1 MSSSREEI
9 LASVRGA
16 LADVRSEP
24 DGSTS
29 IRADG
34 PASAPAPESE
44 PLLHSMED
52 VVALFAERVADFRAT
67 VVRAD
72 VAADAVAD
80 AVCEYDVGSLVVPS
94 DLDTAWLA
102 HVDPAVV
109 RTDGDPLLS
118 AVQLDQLDAVLTGAV
133 VGIADT
139 GTVVLEH
146 VGPGQ
151 GRRVI
156 SLVPD
161 IHVCV
166 VLADQVVA
174 SVPDAMSR
182 LDPSRPQTWISGPS
196 ATSDIE
202 LNRVEGV
209 HGPRTLHVI
218 VIG

>member
-24 DGSTS
+24 DGTS
-29 IRADG
+29 IRADA

-72 VAADAVAD
+72 VADAVAD

-109 RTDGDPLLS
+109 RTDGDPS
-118 AVQLDQLDAVLTGAV
+118 C
-133 VGIADT
+133 
-139 GTVVLEH
+139 
-146 VGPGQ
+146 P
-151 GRRVI
+151 RC
-156 SLVPD
+156 S
-161 IHVCV
+161 
-166 VLADQVVA
+166 
-174 SVPDAMSR
+174 
-182 LDPSRPQTWISGPS
+182 W
-196 ATSDIE
+196 TSWTPCSPE
-202 LNRVEGV
+202 RW
-209 HGPRTLHVI
+209 
-218 VIG
+218 